1 MRQGIRL
8 VLRIFVL
15 LGVAALLVG
24 CQAAESSQTG
34 TANPVEVPTRV
45 APSPTANILFPYDA
59 SVLVFPEPENRDAYQ
74 VMDLNQYNDF
84 FQSFEL
90 SRIENFEWVED
101 PLEIATRLESWPPT
115 EPDCKNKKVYF
126 LPNNVGSV
134 TLIITSDSCP
144 DDAIAAKKIRIEMH
158 DDDGRWVVDWMGR
171 MWKCGRGEIES
182 RMTDWHIYLCP

>member
-1 MRQGIRL
+1 MGQDVRL
-8 VLRIFVL
+8 RFCIVVL
-15 LGVAALLVG
+15 LGVAGLLVG
-24 CQAAESSQTG
+24 CQAAGPSQTD
-34 TANPVEVPTRV
+34 AENPVAAPTQV

-74 VMDLNQYNDF
+74 VMDLSQYNDF

-90 SRIENFEWVED
+90 SRIENFEWVKD
-101 PLEIATRLESWPPT
+101 PMEIATRLESWPPT

-126 LPNNVGSV
+126 LPGNPGSV
-134 TLIITSDSCP
+134 TLIIISDSCP

-171 MWKCGRGEIES
+171 MWKCGRGEIEF